1 MRAHEHGAGIDGDVS
16 APAAPVANPA
26 LSVFQQAIGNAVFA
40 RMVRGPRAATRP
52 VLARTEDEDFKK
64 AREQRDEFAKSGKK
78 GSADQVSASDL
89 GGFSAAYD
97 PAGGNGTLAIV
108 LKGAVKFE
116 DGIKPGMIYGFNPVD
131 DSTQAKDAAKAIGKL
146 PKDKRAAAIKAWQWD
161 AESKTKFLAGFK
173 KPIKDT
179 WGGQLQPLH
188 CSRKWSENVRRRSPS
203 PSR

>member
-1 MRAHEHGAGIDGDVS
+1 MTSSKEWQG
-16 APAAPVANPA
+16 
-26 LSVFQQAIGNAVFA
+26 
-40 RMVRGPRAATRP
+40 GP
-52 VLARTEDEDFKK
+52 
-64 AREQRDEFAKSGKK
+64 
-78 GSADQVSASDL
+78 ADQVSASDL

-108 LKGAVKFE
+108 LNGAVKFE
-116 DGIKPGMIYGFNPVD
+116 DGIMPGMIYGFNPVD

-146 PKDKRAAAIKAWQWD
+146 PEDKRAAAIKAWQWD

-173 KPIKDT
+173 KSIEDT

-188 CSRKWSENVRRRSPS
+188 CCASGGRTSRPRSPS